1 MQDNIYLR
9 VFIVFLFIFSGIL
22 IGILMGPFL
31 KTIDIRIIL
40 GIGIFFLVG
49 SVYSAVKIYI
59 MKQRKILRKSGEA
72 GGKSEV
78 GFVVD
83 TFQELVWKLKE
94 KEKELE
100 RLRSLAEDKARRI
113 EAYSE
118 NILQSVPSGVVS
130 LDNSMKIKSINQAA
144 ERILGIKAED
154 ALDRDCDEIFNEP
167 LTEVI
172 KKCETISRGEYQYI
186 TKDKRHIYLGVTTSQ
201 LRDVSGGAIG
211 FILVFTDITD
221 VKTMQ
226 AQMELRER
234 LTQIGEMSA
243 GIAHE
248 LRNPMSVIAGYARL
262 LNKKIDEPDKATVNA
277 ILKEIGSLDRI
288 ISELLAFA
296 KPTDINKSPVNI
308 NKMVEE
314 TVSAIVTDNRSIN
327 VIINADNTLNINA
340 DEVLLRQTLTNLF
353 LNAVE
358 AMPEGGTIEV
368 ELSLHHHK
376 AEIKIKDTGHGI
388 PQNIIQKIFLPFY
401 TTKEKGTGLG
411 LALVQKIIISHGG
424 GIKVESREAEGTVF
438 TITLPVI

>member
-1 MQDNIYLR
+1 
-9 VFIVFLFIFSGIL
+9 
-22 IGILMGPFL
+22 MGPFL